1 MARAGQRRRLA
12 PGLQLRL
19 TTIGINLASEVLKIR
34 QMRLPQLDGHLYL
47 SLSPKNNGR
56 GEALEEL
63 PQALSIASDFF
74 ELFEFGFSFADVLC
88 YFEGISLLIITT
100 KHKKTA

>member
-1 MARAGQRRRLA
+1 MQTRRLA

-34 QMRLPQLDGHLYL
+34 QMRLPPLDGHLYL

-56 GEALEEL
+56 GAALEEL
-63 PQALSIASDFF
+63 PQALSIARATSF